1 MMSDCAP
8 EPFRPLVIGAP
19 RTGFALLASVL
30 IRLAPLA
37 PAKGDLRQVVVNR
50 AVTGLGEHAAHCIV
64 RVLNDAGIDRAILYN
79 PNFRSL
85 LGGPKWLV
93 WPEGKLAG
101 FRKYVGVRG
110 MGDIMLITRHPREV
124 LDADAIVHSHNDP
137 ERWPDHSAYAGYR
150 RFASLRNPIGA
161 VNSSCFSLNALA
173 SEYLQRFYLP
183 HEDTDLLRQSLALWK
198 MSDPTFFAGLLRFYA
213 DWFRRFIPV
222 HERYA
227 VMRWENLILNPVET
241 VRQVAADAGFSA
253 SREFS
258 ADLWRDIDHVN
269 LTGAHLHNYRRGK
282 GIVGDWT
289 NWIVNEHLEMFRE
302 HGFDELNREL
312 GYGPIEPLDEAEY
325 TPFQRLVSRQ
335 LRRGVPFPKHPDLDL
350 FGYAFNKSNID
361 ASAFAFRS
369 TEWREWTRIE
379 RSDFGDPSLEA
390 RVWDAAEAATARIN
404 ALFYDLLELPLA
416 SEGRALAH
424 LDRVRRAH
432 EQAMGAREGAAYTAC
447 FDGMAAALRAAFP
460 SGRLEDA
467 AAFLDETPPRLL
479 RSGRSHNVVYHRGW
493 HYVIAHAA
501 GPLDL
506 AACEE
511 TSLSA
516 MWRTRRFGEAERELE
531 IRDER

>member
-1 MMSDCAP
+1 MPRDADI

-37 PAKGDLRQVVVNR
+37 PVKGDLRQIVVNR
-50 AVTGLGEHAAHCIV
+50 AVTGLGEYIAHCIV
-64 RVLNDAGIDRAILYN
+64 GVLNGAGIDRGILYN

-110 MGDIMLITRHPREV
+110 MGDMMLITRHPREV
-124 LDADAIVHSHNDP
+124 LDADTIVHSHNDP
-137 ERWPDHSAYAGYR
+137 EHWPDHPGYAGYR
-150 RFASLRNPIGA
+150 LFASLRNPIGV

-183 HEDTDLLRQSLALWK
+183 HEDTDRLRQALALWK
-198 MSDPTFFAGLLRFYA
+198 MSDPAFFAGLLRFYA

-222 HERYA
+222 RERYA
-227 VMRWENLILNPVET
+227 VMRWEDLILNPVET
-241 VRQVAADAGFSA
+241 VQRVAADAGFA
-253 SREFS
+253 VSRDFA
-258 ADLWRDIDHVN
+258 ADLWHDIDHVN

-282 GIVGDWT
+282 GIVGDWA
-289 NWIVNEHLEMFRE
+289 NWIVNEHLDMFRE
-302 HGFDELNREL
+302 HGFEQLNREL
-312 GYGPIEPLDEAEY
+312 GYGPIEPLDEDEY

-335 LRRGVPFPKHPDLDL
+335 LRRSVPFPKHPDPDL

-361 ASAFAFRS
+361 ASGFAFRS

-379 RSDFGDPSLEA
+379 RSDFADPSLEA

-404 ALFYDLLELPLA
+404 ALFYDLLELPLT
-416 SEGRALAH
+416 SEGAALAH

-432 EQAMGAREGAAYTAC
+432 EVAIGVREGVAYTGC
-447 FDGMAAALRAAFP
+447 FDGMAAAVRAAFKF
-460 SGRLEDA
+460 GRLEDA
-467 AAFLDETPPRLL
+467 AALLDESPSRLL
-479 RSGRSHNVVYHRGW
+479 RSGRSHNLVYHCGW
-493 HYVIAHAA
+493 YYVIAHAA

-506 AACEE
+506 AASEE
-511 TSLSA
+511 ATLA
-516 MWRTRRFGEAERELE
+516 GMWRTRWFDEAECELE
-531 IRDER
+531 VQDGR